1 MDSKALDYEIGIVK
15 AVKQYLVSIE
25 GLPSA
30 RVHDVVV
37 RDDGARALVS
47 SLRHDA
53 VEVMMLDQSDVAPGQ
68 TFVLKP
74 QVSEL
79 YFGPQLLGRV
89 VNALCDP
96 VDGKGAL
103 PPKNTRLVLD
113 QGAGVVAERALVTE
127 QLETGYAMT
136 DTVLPIGKGQRQLL
150 MGPVQSGVEVF
161 AVNVVKQ
168 QAAVGTVCIYVL
180 VGKQP
185 AYIERVARELV
196 ASDGGMH
203 SVVIACGAYD
213 GTPQNTIAP
222 AVGVS
227 LAEYFARTGSHVLLV
242 LDDLYTHAKYIREV
256 SLHEGQ
262 LPGRESYPG
271 DIFYRQAQ
279 LIERAGSFQNAGTI
293 TMLPMLQTNM
303 EGYADLITT
312 NIMGTTDG
320 HLAFSTSLYAQGM
333 FPSIVDDESV
343 TRVGR
348 HTQSVVQKQLS
359 TAIVTALSHAREQ
372 ERVSQFGSELIGA
385 AADVVRTGS
394 ILRVLLRQQVADR
407 LDWHVTAALLA
418 LPFTTLATE
427 KDAEFFSIHR
437 SAIVEALQ
445 TDAACKKVV
454 AQVEH
459 AKDLVAFLEA
469 AETIVPNIES
479 ICHS

>member
-1 MDSKALDYEIGIVK
+1 MSSESLVHEIGIVK

-30 RVHDVVV
+30 HVHDMIE

-53 VEVMMLDQSDVAPGQ
+53 VEAMMLDQCDVAPGQ
-68 TFVLKP
+68 TFLLKKQVP
-74 QVSEL
+74 QL
-79 YFGPQLLGRV
+79 YFGTRLLGRV

-96 VDGKGAL
+96 LDGKGAL
-103 PPKNTRLVLD
+103 PPKNTHLILD
-113 QGAGVVAERALVTE
+113 KMAGVVAQRALVTK

-161 AVNVVKQ
+161 AMQVAKQ
-168 QAAVGTVCIYVL
+168 QADIDTICIYVL

-185 AYIERVARELV
+185 SYIERVARELIS
-196 ASDGGMH
+196 SDAGTR
-203 SVVIACGAYD
+203 SVVIACGAYA

-227 LAEYFARTGSHVLLV
+227 LAEYFAEKGSHVLLV
-242 LDDLYTHAKYIREV
+242 LDDLYTQAKYIREI

-279 LIERAGSFQNAGTI
+279 LIERAGSFRDAGTI
-293 TMLPMLQTNM
+293 TMLPILQTDM
-303 EGYADLITT
+303 EGHTDLITT

-320 HLAFSTSLYAQGM
+320 HLAFSSSLYAQGV

-348 HTQSVVQKQLS
+348 HTQCPVQKQLS
-359 TAIVTALSHAREQ
+359 TAIVTTLSQAREQ
-372 ERVSQFGSELIGA
+372 ERVSQFGSELSGA
-385 AADVVRTGS
+385 AADAVRVGK
-394 ILRVLLRQQVADR
+394 ILRVLLRQEVASRMRWQV
-407 LDWHVTAALLA
+407 TTTLLA

-427 KDAEFFSIHR
+427 KDADFFSTYR
-437 SAIVEALQ
+437 KKLVDALQ
-445 TDAACKKVV
+445 TDKACRAVV
-454 AQVEH
+454 EQIEDTP
-459 AKDLVAFLEA
+459 DLAAFLETV
-469 AETIVPNIES
+469 EGIVPVLRT
-479 ICHS
+479 ICQS